1 MDLPEECY
9 NETQYVY
16 GDDYIIRW
24 YITDNNEL
32 DYTIYEEYD
41 GGRLDL
47 SNDVDIKDIEEMLI
61 GEL

>member
-1 MDLPEECY
+1 MDLLEEYY

-24 YITDNNEL
+24 HITDNNEL

>member
-1 MDLPEECY
+1 MDLSEEYY
-9 NETQYVY
+9 NEIQYIY

-24 YITDNNEL
+24 HITDNNEL

-41 GGRLDL
+41 GGRLGL

>member
-1 MDLPEECY
+1 MDLSEEYY

-16 GDDYIIRW
+16 SDDYIVRW
-24 YITDNNEL
+24 HITDSNEL